1 MNNNYLIVA
10 ENIGYK
16 INENKLFHNLSFDV
30 AEGEA
35 LHICGDNGSGKST
48 LIRIILGITKQT
60 KGNIKNN
67 SSYGI
72 TYLGHKNA
80 IKNYLTLE
88 DNILLMELNDKEELN
103 KYIEIL
109 NLRKYMDVIA
119 ANLSFGQQKKLAL
132 IRVLAKSSELM
143 VLDEPFVGLDHAA
156 ADQLN
161 NFLNTKL
168 LQGVGLILTSHIN
181 PMIDCKVLELGRN
194 NAEID

>member
-1 MNNNYLIVA
+1 MNTNYLIVA
-10 ENIGYK
+10 ENISYK

-30 AEGEA
+30 SEGEA

-67 SSYGI
+67 SVQGI

-88 DNILLMELNDKEELN
+88 DNILLMELNDNKELN

-132 IRVLAKSSELM
+132 LRI
-143 VLDEPFVGLDHAA
+143 F
-156 ADQLN
+156 LN
-161 NFLNTKL
+161 N
-168 LQGVGLILTSHIN
+168 S
-181 PMIDCKVLELGRN
+181 D
-194 NAEID
+194 

>member
-1 MNNNYLIVA
+1 MNTNYLIVA
-10 ENIGYK
+10 ENISYK

-30 AEGEA
+30 SEGEA

-67 SSYGI
+67 SVQGI

-80 IKNYLTLE
+80 SKNYLTLE
-88 DNILLMELNDKEELN
+88 DNILLMELNGNKELN

-132 IRVLAKSSELM
+132 LRIFLNNSDLI
-143 VLDEPFVGLDHAA
+143 VLDEPFVGLDIETQ
-156 ADQLN
+156 DILSE
-161 NFLNTKL
+161 FLNSQLKISKT
-168 LQGVGLILTSHIN
+168 IIFTSHIPCCIESKTLTIN
-181 PMIDCKVLELGRN
+181 
-194 NAEID
+194 